1 MTERERMDA
10 GLIYDCGSDDIMPE
24 QTQYQDALWRF
35 NQMGPSEF
43 EERQELMK
51 EIFAECGENTF
62 LQGPVNANWGGRH
75 VHLGSNIY
83 ANFNLTL
90 VDDGHIYI
98 GDWAQ
103 FGPNVTLTTAGHPVL
118 PELRTGFGTVLQ
130 FNKDIHIGE
139 NAWLG
144 AGVTVLPGVTI
155 GEGAVIGAG
164 SVVTKDIPAN
174 VVAVGNPCRVMREIG
189 DRDRE
194 YFFRKEEI
202 DWEEIRKRYS
212 K

>member
-24 QTQYQDALWRF
+24 QMQYQDALWKF
-35 NQMGPSEF
+35 NHMGPSEF

-62 LQGPVNANWGGRH
+62 LQGPVYANWSGRH

-83 ANFNLTL
+83 ANHNLTL
-90 VDDGHIYI
+90 VDDGNIYI

-118 PELRTGFGTVLQ
+118 PELRTGYGTVLQ

-139 NAWLG
+139 NAG
-144 AGVTVLPGVTI
+144 
-155 GEGAVIGAG
+155 
-164 SVVTKDIPAN
+164 
-174 VVAVGNPCRVMREIG
+174 R
-189 DRDRE
+189 
-194 YFFRKEEI
+194 
-202 DWEEIRKRYS
+202 
-212 K
+212 